1 MADTVQFDLVSPE
14 KRLTSVAAAAVQLPG
29 VDGDLTAMAG
39 HAPVITTL
47 RPGIVTAETAQGD
60 IKFVVTGGFAEISP
74 DAVTLLAERGLAA
87 DELKQADLDALLA
100 EARASADGSDA
111 AAKYLSDLQAVGT
124 QLGLNAG

>member
-14 KRLTSVAAAAVQLPG
+14 RRLTSVAATAVQLPG
-29 VDGDLTAMAG
+29 ADGDLTAMAG

-60 IKFVVTGGFAEISP
+60 VRFVVTGGFAEISP
-74 DAVTLLAERGLAA
+74 EAVTLLAERGMAA
-87 DELKQADLDALLA
+87 EDMKQSDLDALLG
-100 EARASADGSDA
+100 EARKTADGSDA
-111 AAKYLSDLQAVGT
+111 AAKYLSDLQAVGA